1 VASSKEVSQEYID
14 PIVNLHAN
22 YAAIMPFGFIK
33 DLQHP
38 EVHYN
43 ADQQWFGETKKGAM
57 QYIEKLHQN
66 NIAVMLKPQIW
77 IWQGEYTGHLEMKS
91 EEDWKALENSYRI
104 FILDFAS
111 VAQEA
116 TAELFCIGTELAQ
129 FINHRPNY
137 WEGLISEI
145 RTIYKGKLIY
155 AANWDEYQRV
165 PFWEKLDYI
174 GVDAYFPISEN
185 ETPSVK
191 EARSGWQI
199 WKQEMNKVSTAK
211 RKKILFTEFGYRSVN
226 FAGKEPWKSSRS
238 MTDLNLDAQNNLTVA
253 LFEEFWKEDWFAGG
267 FLWKWHLNYSEVGG
281 VENTMF
287 TPQNKPV
294 ENSVRAYFKMK

>member
-1 VASSKEVSQEYID
+1 VASSKEVSQEHIE

-43 ADQQWFGETKKGAM
+43 VDQQWFGETKKGVM

-66 NIAVMLKPQIW
+66 NISVMLKPQIW
-77 IWQGEYTGHLEMKS
+77 IWRGEYTGHLEMKS
-91 EEDWKALENSYRI
+91 EEDWKILEDSYRI

-129 FINHRPNY
+129 FISHRPNY

-145 RTIYKGKLIY
+145 RTIYKGKLTY

-174 GVDAYFPISEN
+174 GVDAYFPISKN
-185 ETPSVK
+185 EVPSVK
-191 EARSGWQI
+191 EARNGWKI
-199 WKQEMNKVSTAK
+199 WKQEMNKVSIAK
-211 RKKILFTEFGYRSVN
+211 NKEILFTEFGYRSVN
-226 FAGKEPWKSSRS
+226 FAGKEPWKSNRS
-238 MTDLNLDAQNNLTVA
+238 MTDLNLEAQNNLTVA